1 VSIGARDYTMKYR
14 ATKVRISLIGNQIF
28 SESGTNILEFF
39 TSSIGMVDKE
49 IIIKGAGELDYKI
62 EVLK

>member
-1 VSIGARDYTMKYR
+1 MKYR
-14 ATKVRISLIGNQIF
+14 ATKIRISLIGNQIF